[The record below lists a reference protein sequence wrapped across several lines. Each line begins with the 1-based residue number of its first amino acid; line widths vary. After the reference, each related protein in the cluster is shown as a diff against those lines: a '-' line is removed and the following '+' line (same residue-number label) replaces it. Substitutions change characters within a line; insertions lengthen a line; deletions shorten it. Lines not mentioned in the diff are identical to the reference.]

1 MSRCILLLLVALLS
15 PALTTLAYVDPPDP
29 SWISGFWD
37 NDDLDSAVEAVLQCC
52 AVAPEPAG
60 GVDVRWTSLARVVA
74 LRTDG
79 CAPLL
84 ATATSPRAPP
94 KAS

>member
-52 AVAPEPAG
+52 AVEPEPAG

-74 LRTDG
+74 LPTDG
-79 CAPLL
+79 CGPLF
-84 ATATSPRAPP
+84 ATATSPRGPP